1 MKTDYSLYSREQL
14 QAESRKLHKK
24 LILPNIFILLVALV
38 AAISLALFPLLN
50 ISVHVDEN
58 MASVIEQTM
67 AAQPGDSE
75 QSDIQAMADQYAFLL
90 KDADVEVRV
99 SVKPLDFLT
108 VATQGR
114 EGLRTVLGTA
124 LADLPDTVDTLAEQ
138 IMPAVLTL
146 QLASSAGVD
155 LNAADLDAV
164 DTSILSD
171 TLEKLNDQDL
181 DGAEAIFSE
190 SLDPFL
196 AQFNVSLDDQ
206 TREQV
211 MNSYDDFVAKAT
223 EDGTQPFST
232 STFVLTMINA
242 GASEGG
248 AGDVFAILSDP
259 SALADK
265 PDDSAMQTIR
275 LACAGVAGFIAFQA
289 ALWII
294 LALLALLHIFIP
306 NKKVGMWYVKLF
318 GWMPCLLFSILPVV
332 GLTAAPAFIPN
343 AQQMAGIFSAINI
356 GSFTLVSGICL
367 LVLWIISI
375 FWCHPVKKRIKR
387 CKQVLK
393 SRGMQ
398 ARG

>member
-14 QAESRKLHKK
+14 LAESRKLHKK

-99 SVKPLDFLT
+99 AVKPLDFLT

-114 EGLRTVLGTA
+114 EGLRTVLGAA

-146 QLASSAGVD
+146 QLAGSAGVD
-155 LNAADLDAV
+155 INAADLDSI

-181 DGAEAIFSE
+181 DGAKTAFSE

-242 GASEGG
+242 GSGEGG

-318 GWMPCLLFSILPVV
+318 GWMPCLLFSILPAV

-356 GSFTLVSGICL
+356 GSFALVSGICL

-387 CKQVLK
+387 CK
-393 SRGMQ
+393 
-398 ARG
+398 